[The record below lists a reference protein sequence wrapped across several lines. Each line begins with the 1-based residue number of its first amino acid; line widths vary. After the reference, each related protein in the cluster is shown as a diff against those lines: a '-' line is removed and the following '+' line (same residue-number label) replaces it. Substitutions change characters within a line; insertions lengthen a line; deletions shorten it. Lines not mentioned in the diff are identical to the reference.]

1 MLYNILFFICTWLFW
16 ASYFYF
22 THKIKWEYSLFYHY
36 LSFGCVVGLTS
47 KIVELSFSFFL
58 SFLLCMGI
66 CILCLF
72 KCVYMSKYIS
82 VHVYVQVSSMGGCT
96 CMYRSLGQILGICLH
111 FYTTM
116 FFEAGPYKQTWSLQN
131 GNSQSFGDLLSPTSK
146 TGVTG
151 KSTYPTIIFMGSG
164 DMNSGPLAWHKF
176 SLWVDPSS

>member
-116 FFEAGPYKQTWSLQN
+116 FFEAGPYEQTWSLQN
-131 GNSQSFGDLLSPTSK
+131 GNSQSLWRSPVPNFQDWSHRQVNIPNHHFH
-146 TGVTG
+146 GFWWYELRP
-151 KSTYPTIIFMGSG
+151 SC
-164 DMNSGPLAWHKF
+164 LA
-176 SLWVDPSS
+176 